1 LTGKRDIHI
10 NKMENKIF
18 VTNSLKRESKK
29 SLANYRGVT
38 ELATTGRRY
47 GCIIKKRIEQQI
59 SIGED
64 QSDFTAGRSI
74 KDKIFTIKQLIEK
87 RKANNV
93 ETHLVFIDLEK
104 AYDTVPLQRLFE
116 ILEKSSVKNVT
127 QTPLKKCIKIKV
139 VL

>member
-1 LTGKRDIHI
+1 M
-10 NKMENKIF
+10 N
-18 VTNSLKRESKK
+18 
-29 SLANYRGVT
+29 
-38 ELATTGRRY
+38 
-47 GCIIKKRIEQQI
+47 
-59 SIGED
+59 
-64 QSDFTAGRSI
+64 FTAECSI